1 MTPNEFVYWVKGYLA
16 AQSDSQMKLDI
27 EKALNEVQESKP
39 SFSFGVPNSSTSVGY
54 PPNSTFTYT
63 NKQQLND

>member
-1 MTPNEFVYWVKGYLA
+1 MTPNEFVYWLRGYLA
-16 AQSDSQMKLDI
+16 AQHDNQIKIDI
-27 EKALNEVQESKP
+27 ERALKQVNE
-39 SFSFGVPNSSTSVGY
+39 GIIPNNGTNTTGISNY